1 LKNYKTKINMWN
13 THPLYILGMLCLL
26 ILLSFWLVKFKGFR
40 LAGTPILVILLCA
53 IAANAGLIPSGA
65 SNQPVYNGIFTYIA
79 PLSIF
84 ILLLE
89 VNLKSIKQAGA
100 PMLLL
105 FLAGAL
111 ATMLGILIAYSL
123 INPPTS
129 IGPLAPAIA
138 GMYTGTYIGGSINF
152 NAIALHY
159 GVVEN
164 GELFAATTVVDN
176 IIGTPWIILCL
187 LIPKWLY
194 KIKPHK
200 RTGIS
205 QIENSLHM
213 TNNQQ
218 TDVASLAMMFGIGF
232 LAVWASNEVHA
243 RYPKIPAILILTSIA
258 LLLAQWP
265 AIRRV
270 KGLHTVG
277 LFLTL
282 VFLGVVGTLCDVGM
296 LMHAGNM
303 AGVLLSFG
311 ALAVLLHGIIL
322 FGIALLFQADW
333 DLAGMASLANI
344 GGTTTAIAGSEGLKR
359 PDLLLPG
366 ILAGSLGN
374 ALGTYAGFLMAGWL
388 GA

>member
-1 LKNYKTKINMWN
+1 MWN
-13 THPLYILGMLCLL
+13 NHPLYILGILCLL

-40 LAGTPILVILLCA
+40 LAGTPILIIVLCA
-53 IAANAGLIPSGA
+53 IAANVGLLPSGA
-65 SNQPVYNGIFTYIA
+65 SNQPMYNGIFTYIA

-111 ATMLGILIAYSL
+111 ATMSGILIAYYL
-123 INPPTS
+123 ISPAKT

-152 NAIALHY
+152 NALALHY
-159 GVVEN
+159 RVVDN

-187 LIPKWLY
+187 LIPKWLQ

-205 QIENSLHM
+205 NIENTIHM
-213 TNNQQ
+213 ANHQQ
-218 TDVASLAMMFGIGF
+218 TDVSSLAIMFGLAF
-232 LAVWASNEVHA
+232 LALFVSNQIHA
-243 RYPKIPAILILTSIA
+243 LYPKIPAILILTSIA

-282 VFLGVVGTLCDVGM
+282 VFLGVVGTLCDVRM
-296 LMHAGNM
+296 LMNAGTM
-303 AGVLLSFG
+303 AGVLLAFG
-311 ALAVLLHGIIL
+311 ALGVLLHGIIL
-322 FGIALLFQADW
+322 FSIAWLFKADW
-333 DLAGMASLANI
+333 DLAGMASLTNI

-366 ILAGSLGN
+366 ILVGSLGN
-374 ALGTYAGFLMAGWL
+374 ALGTYAGFVIAGWL

>member
-1 LKNYKTKINMWN
+1 MWN
-13 THPLYILGMLCLL
+13 THPLYILGVLCLL
-26 ILLSFWLVKFKGFR
+26 ILLSVWLAKYKGFK
-40 LAGTPILVILLCA
+40 LAGTPILVILICA
-53 IAANAGLIPSGA
+53 IAANAGLLPSGA

-89 VNLKSIKQAGA
+89 VNLKSVKKAGT
-100 PMLLL
+100 PLLLL
-105 FLAGAL
+105 FVAGAM
-111 ATMLGILIAYSL
+111 ATMAGILIAYHIIL
-123 INPPTS
+123 PEKS

-152 NAIALHY
+152 NAVALHY
-159 GVVEN
+159 GVVDN

-187 LIPKWLY
+187 LIPKWLQ
-194 KIKPHK
+194 KLKPHK

-205 QIENSLHM
+205 NIENTLHKVGE
-213 TNNQQ
+213 QQ
-218 TDVASLAMMFGIGF
+218 IDIGSLAVMLGVGLLTLFI
-232 LAVWASNEVHA
+232 SNEIHA
-243 RYPKIPAILILTSIA
+243 HYPKIPSVLILTSIA
-258 LLLAQWP
+258 LLLAQSSLVKR
-265 AIRRV
+265 I

-282 VFLGVVGTLCDVGM
+282 IFLGVVGTLCDVGM
-296 LMHAGNM
+296 LINAGAM
-303 AGVLLSFG
+303 AGVLLAFG
-311 ALAVLLHGIIL
+311 AMAVLLHGLLL
-322 FGIALLFQADW
+322 FGIGWILKADW
-333 DLAGMASLANI
+333 DLVGMASLTNV

-366 ILAGSLGN
+366 ILVGSLGN
-374 ALGTYAGFLMAGWL
+374 ALGTYAGFIMAGWL